1 MSETEAVT
9 NFQREGAISNAH
21 VGRDFEITA
30 MEILK
35 SEGLILYQNFKVP
48 VGVGGKKKLHAFD
61 IGSDNPKTIVECKSH
76 KWTKGNNVPSAKL
89 TVWNEA
95 MYYFAVAPSDYRKI
109 FFVLKDQRKS
119 NGETLAEY
127 YIRTYPHL
135 IPSGVEIWEF
145 EAGTAQARILIPSS
159 TGEEEL

>member
-1 MSETEAVT
+1 MSETGTMT

-21 VGRDFEITA
+21 VGRDFENTA
-30 MEILK
+30 MGFLK
-35 SEGLILYQNFKVP
+35 SEGLSLHQNFKVP
-48 VGVGGKKKLHAFD
+48 VGVGEKKKPHAFD
-61 IGSDNPKTIVECKSH
+61 LGSDDPKIIVECKSH

-95 MYYFAVAPSDYRKI
+95 MYYFAVAPSDFRKI
-109 FFVLKDQRKS
+109 LFVLKDQRKS

-127 YIRTYPHL
+127 YIRTYSHL

-145 EAGTAQARILIPSS
+145 EAETAQARILTPNLR
-159 TGEEEL
+159 T